1 MLKWVRYMNNIL
13 SLGEKIKKLRKE
25 KNMTLKEL
33 AGDRIT
39 AAQISHIERDK
50 SHTSYELLEYLSERL
65 DVSIDYLLETK
76 EMQSK
81 KITDNLILQSEI
93 YIKRD
98 ALDEAEK
105 EIEQIIQIC
114 EEYDLSENYG
124 KCNYLL
130 GNIYLKR
137 KDSRKAN
144 FYFEKALFHF
154 IKNDD
159 KKRIF
164 QCYMNIANIYF
175 EDKFYQVALTN
186 YYFAQEILDEINVD
200 DPDTYK
206 ELYSKISKCYIK
218 MNDSEKAL
226 EFIEKIGNIDNEYSP
241 AQEVEMLVLKA
252 KNLLAEAKYL
262 ESKEYFAKALKIIEK
277 EENKDKLAQVYLT
290 VGSIYGE
297 MGDNEKFLE
306 YSEKVYD
313 IKKNDSDEYMMESI
327 FNIIKSYIETNELEL
342 AKKYSKLALA
352 AAIKAKNKYNE
363 FRALK
368 YYCDIYKYKG
378 ETDISIEYIIKCI
391 EIVSK
396 LDNDKILG
404 NLYIEL
410 GQLYSGVSKEKELEC
425 YQKGVSIFKKL
436 EII

>member
-1 MLKWVRYMNNIL
+1 MNIL

-81 KITDNLILQSEI
+81 KITDNLILESEI
-93 YIKRD
+93 YIKKGE
-98 ALDEAEK
+98 LDDAEK
-105 EIEQIIQIC
+105 EIHQIIEIC

-144 FYFEKALFHF
+144 FYFEKALFYF

-164 QCYMNIANIYF
+164 ECYMNSADIYF
-175 EDKFYQVALTN
+175 EDGFYQVALTN
-186 YYFAQEILDEINVD
+186 YSFAKDILNQITTDE
-200 DPDTYK
+200 PDTYK
-206 ELYSKISKCYIK
+206 DLYSKISKCY
-218 MNDSEKAL
+218 MRMDDSEKAL
-226 EFIEKIGNIDNEYSP
+226 EYIELIGSIDNNYSP
-241 AQEVEMLVLKA
+241 TQEVEMLVLKA
-252 KNLLAEAKYL
+252 KKLLSEGKYL
-262 ESKEYFAKALKIIEK
+262 DSKDYFTKALKIIEK

-290 VGSIYGE
+290 VGKIYGE
-297 MGDNEKFLE
+297 MGDNEKLLQ

-313 IKKNDSDEYMMESI
+313 
-327 FNIIKSYIETNELEL
+327 
-342 AKKYSKLALA
+342 
-352 AAIKAKNKYNE
+352 
-363 FRALK
+363 
-368 YYCDIYKYKG
+368 
-378 ETDISIEYIIKCI
+378 
-391 EIVSK
+391 
-396 LDNDKILG
+396 
-404 NLYIEL
+404 
-410 GQLYSGVSKEKELEC
+410 
-425 YQKGVSIFKKL
+425 
-436 EII
+436 

>member
-1 MLKWVRYMNNIL
+1 MNIL

-105 EIEQIIQIC
+105 EIHEIIEIC
-114 EEYDLSENYG
+114 EEYGLSENYG

-130 GNIYLKR
+130 GDIYLKR
-137 KDSRKAN
+137 KDGATAN
-144 FYFEKALFHF
+144 FYFEKALFYF

-175 EDKFYQVALTN
+175 DEEFYQVSLTN
-186 YYFAQEILDEINVD
+186 YYFAKDILEEINID

-206 ELYSKISKCYIK
+206 ELYSKISKCYMK
-218 MNDSEKAL
+218 LNDSEKSL
-226 EFIEKIGNIDNEYSP
+226 EFIEKIGNIDNDYSP
-241 AQEVEMLVLKA
+241 EQEIELLVLKA
-252 KNLLAEAKYL
+252 KKLLAEGEYVK
-262 ESKEYFAKALKIIEK
+262 SKDYFAKALKIIEK
-277 EENKDKLAQVYLT
+277 EENKDKLAQIYLT
-290 VGSIYGE
+290 VGSIYAE

-313 IKKNDSDEYMMESI
+313 IKKNDTDEYMMNSLY
-327 FNIIKSYIETNELEL
+327 NIIQSYIDADDFEMV
-342 AKKYSKLALA
+342 KKYSKLALA
-352 AAIKAKNKYNE
+352 AAIKNKSKYDE
-363 FRALK
+363 YKALK

-378 ETDISIEYIIKCI
+378 ETDISIEYLIKCI

-396 LDNDKILG
+396 LDEEKILG

-410 GQLYSGVSKEKELEC
+410 GQLYSGISKEKELEC
-425 YQKGVSIFKKL
+425 YQKGITIFKDL

>member
-1 MLKWVRYMNNIL
+1 MIIL

-81 KITDNLILQSEI
+81 KITDNLILESEI
-93 YIKRD
+93 YIKKGE
-98 ALDEAEK
+98 LDDAEK
-105 EIEQIIQIC
+105 EIHQIIEIC

-144 FYFEKALFHF
+144 FYFEKALFYF

-164 QCYMNIANIYF
+164 ECYMNSADIYF
-175 EDKFYQVALTN
+175 EDGFYQVALIN
-186 YYFAQEILDEINVD
+186 YSFAKDILNQITTDE
-200 DPDTYK
+200 PDTYK
-206 ELYSKISKCYIK
+206 DLYSKISKCY
-218 MNDSEKAL
+218 MRMDDSEKAL
-226 EFIEKIGNIDNEYSP
+226 EYIELIGSIDNNYSP
-241 AQEVEMLVLKA
+241 TQEVEMLVLKA
-252 KNLLAEAKYL
+252 KKLLSEGKYL
-262 ESKEYFAKALKIIEK
+262 DSKDYFTKALKIIEK

-290 VGSIYGE
+290 VGKIYGE
-297 MGDNEKFLE
+297 MGDNEKLLQ

-313 IKKNDSDEYMMESI
+313 LKKSDSDEYMMDSL
-327 FNIIKSYIETNELEL
+327 FNIIESYIDSNNFEQ

-352 AAIKAKNKYNE
+352 AAIKTKSKYDE

-378 ETDISIEYIIKCI
+378 ETEISIEYLLKCI
-391 EIVSK
+391 DIVSA
-396 LDNDKILG
+396 LDKEEVLG

-410 GQLYSGVSKEKELEC
+410 GQLYSGISKDKELEC
-425 YQKGVSIFKKL
+425 YQKGVTIFKNL

>member
-1 MLKWVRYMNNIL
+1 MNIL

-105 EIEQIIQIC
+105 EIHEIIEIC
-114 EEYDLSENYG
+114 EEYGLSENYG

-130 GNIYLKR
+130 GDIYLKR
-137 KDSRKAN
+137 KDGATAN
-144 FYFEKALFHF
+144 FYFEKALFYF

-175 EDKFYQVALTN
+175 DEEFYQVSLTN
-186 YYFAQEILDEINVD
+186 YYFAKDILEEINID

-206 ELYSKISKCYIK
+206 ELYSKISKCYMK
-218 MNDSEKAL
+218 LNDSEKSL
-226 EFIEKIGNIDNEYSP
+226 EFIEKIGNIDNDYSP
-241 AQEVEMLVLKA
+241 EQEIELLVLKA
-252 KNLLAEAKYL
+252 KKLLAEGEYVK
-262 ESKEYFAKALKIIEK
+262 SKDYFAKALKIIEK
-277 EENKDKLAQVYLT
+277 EENKDKLAQIYLT
-290 VGSIYGE
+290 VGSIYAE

-313 IKKNDSDEYMMESI
+313 IKKNDTDEYMMNSLY
-327 FNIIKSYIETNELEL
+327 NIIQSYIDTDDFEM

-352 AAIKAKNKYNE
+352 AAIKNKSKYDE
-363 FRALK
+363 YKALK

-378 ETDISIEYIIKCI
+378 ETDISIEYLIKCI

-396 LDNDKILG
+396 LDEEKILG

-410 GQLYSGVSKEKELEC
+410 GQLYSGISKEKELEC
-425 YQKGVSIFKKL
+425 YQKGITIFKDL

>member
-1 MLKWVRYMNNIL
+1 MNIL

-105 EIEQIIQIC
+105 EIEEIIEIC

-137 KDSRKAN
+137 KNSRKAN

-186 YYFAQEILDEINVD
+186 YYFAKEILDEINVD

-218 MNDSEKAL
+218 MNDIEKAL

-241 AQEVEMLVLKA
+241 EQEVEMLVLKA
-252 KNLLAEAKYL
+252 KNLLAEGNYV
-262 ESKEYFAKALKIIEK
+262 ESKDYFAKALKIIEK
-277 EENKDKLAQVYLT
+277 EENKDKLAKVYLT
-290 VGSIYGE
+290 VSDIYGE

-313 IKKNDSDEYMMESI
+313 IKKNDSDEYMMNSL

-352 AAIKAKNKYNE
+352 TAIKTKNKYNE

-378 ETDISIEYIIKCI
+378 ETDISIEYLVKCI
-391 EIVSK
+391 DIVSK
-396 LDNDKILG
+396 LNDDKILG

-410 GQLYSGVSKEKELEC
+410 GQLYSGISKEKELEC
-425 YQKGVSIFKKL
+425 YQKGVAIFKNL

>member
-1 MLKWVRYMNNIL
+1 MNIL

-33 AGDRIT
+33 AEDRIT

-105 EIEQIIQIC
+105 EIHEIIEIC
-114 EEYDLSENYG
+114 EEYGLSENYG

-130 GNIYLKR
+130 GDIYLKR
-137 KDSRKAN
+137 KDGATAN
-144 FYFEKALFHF
+144 FYFEKALFYF

-175 EDKFYQVALTN
+175 DEEFYQVSLTN
-186 YYFAQEILDEINVD
+186 YYFAKDILEEINID

-206 ELYSKISKCYIK
+206 ELYSKISKCYMK
-218 MNDSEKAL
+218 LNDSEKSL
-226 EFIEKIGNIDNEYSP
+226 EFIEKIGNIDNDYSP
-241 AQEVEMLVLKA
+241 EQEIELLVLKA
-252 KNLLAEAKYL
+252 KKLLAEGEYVK
-262 ESKEYFAKALKIIEK
+262 SKDYFAKALKIIEK
-277 EENKDKLAQVYLT
+277 EENKDKLAQIYLT
-290 VGSIYGE
+290 VGSIYAE

-313 IKKNDSDEYMMESI
+313 IKKNDTDEYMMNSLY
-327 FNIIKSYIETNELEL
+327 NIIQSYIDADDFEM

-352 AAIKAKNKYNE
+352 AAIKNKSKYDE
-363 FRALK
+363 YKALK

-378 ETDISIEYIIKCI
+378 ETDISIEYLIKCI

-396 LDNDKILG
+396 LDEEKILG

-410 GQLYSGVSKEKELEC
+410 GQLYSGISKEKELEC
-425 YQKGVSIFKKL
+425 YQKGVTIFKDL

>member
-1 MLKWVRYMNNIL
+1 M
-13 SLGEKIKKLRKE
+13 
-25 KNMTLKEL
+25 
-33 AGDRIT
+33 
-39 AAQISHIERDK
+39 
-50 SHTSYELLEYLSERL
+50 
-65 DVSIDYLLETK
+65 
-76 EMQSK
+76 
-81 KITDNLILQSEI
+81 ILQSEI

-105 EIEQIIQIC
+105 EIHEIIEIC
-114 EEYDLSENYG
+114 EEYGLSENYG

-130 GNIYLKR
+130 GDIYLKR
-137 KDSRKAN
+137 KDGATAN
-144 FYFEKALFHF
+144 FYFEKALFYF

-175 EDKFYQVALTN
+175 DEEFYQVSLTN
-186 YYFAQEILDEINVD
+186 YYFAKDILEEINID

-206 ELYSKISKCYIK
+206 ELYSKISKCYMK
-218 MNDSEKAL
+218 LNDSEKSL
-226 EFIEKIGNIDNEYSP
+226 EFIEKIGNIDNDYSP
-241 AQEVEMLVLKA
+241 EQEIELLVLKA
-252 KNLLAEAKYL
+252 KKLLAEGEYVK
-262 ESKEYFAKALKIIEK
+262 SKDYFAKALKIIEK
-277 EENKDKLAQVYLT
+277 EENKDKLAQIYLT
-290 VGSIYGE
+290 VGSIYAE

-313 IKKNDSDEYMMESI
+313 IKKNDTDEYMMNSLY
-327 FNIIKSYIETNELEL
+327 NIIQSYIDADDFEM

-352 AAIKAKNKYNE
+352 AAIKNKSKYDE
-363 FRALK
+363 YKALK

-378 ETDISIEYIIKCI
+378 ETDISIEYLIKCI

-396 LDNDKILG
+396 LDEEKILG

-410 GQLYSGVSKEKELEC
+410 GQLYSGISKEKELEC
-425 YQKGVSIFKKL
+425 YQKGITIFKDL

>member
-1 MLKWVRYMNNIL
+1 MLKWVRYMNIL

-105 EIEQIIQIC
+105 EIHEIIEIC
-114 EEYDLSENYG
+114 EEYGLSENYG

-130 GNIYLKR
+130 GDIYLKR
-137 KDSRKAN
+137 KDGATAN
-144 FYFEKALFHF
+144 FYFEKALFYF

-175 EDKFYQVALTN
+175 DEEFYQVSLTN
-186 YYFAQEILDEINVD
+186 YYFAKDILEEINID

-206 ELYSKISKCYIK
+206 ELYSKISKCYMK
-218 MNDSEKAL
+218 LNDSEKSL
-226 EFIEKIGNIDNEYSP
+226 EFIEKIGNIDNDYSSE
-241 AQEVEMLVLKA
+241 QEIELLVLKA
-252 KNLLAEAKYL
+252 KKLLAEGEYVI
-262 ESKEYFAKALKIIEK
+262 SKDYFAKALKIIEK
-277 EENKDKLAQVYLT
+277 EENKDKLAQIYLT
-290 VGSIYGE
+290 VGSIYAE

-313 IKKNDSDEYMMESI
+313 IKKNDTDEYMMNSLY
-327 FNIIKSYIETNELEL
+327 NIIQSYIDADDFEM

-352 AAIKAKNKYNE
+352 AAIKNKSKYDE
-363 FRALK
+363 YKALK

-378 ETDISIEYIIKCI
+378 ETDISIEYLIKCI

-396 LDNDKILG
+396 LDEEKILG

-410 GQLYSGVSKEKELEC
+410 GQLYSGISKEKELEC
-425 YQKGVSIFKKL
+425 YQKGITIFKDL

>member
-1 MLKWVRYMNNIL
+1 MLKWVRYMNIL

-105 EIEQIIQIC
+105 EIHEIIEIC
-114 EEYDLSENYG
+114 EEYGLSENYG

-130 GNIYLKR
+130 GDIYLKR
-137 KDSRKAN
+137 KDGATAN
-144 FYFEKALFHF
+144 FYFEKALFYF

-175 EDKFYQVALTN
+175 DEEFYQVSLTN
-186 YYFAQEILDEINVD
+186 YYFAKDILEEINID

-206 ELYSKISKCYIK
+206 ELYSKISKCYMK
-218 MNDSEKAL
+218 LNDSEKSL
-226 EFIEKIGNIDNEYSP
+226 EFIEKIGNIDNDYSP
-241 AQEVEMLVLKA
+241 EQEIELLVLKA
-252 KNLLAEAKYL
+252 KKLLAEGEYVK
-262 ESKEYFAKALKIIEK
+262 SKDYFAKALKIIEK
-277 EENKDKLAQVYLT
+277 EENKDKLAQIYLT
-290 VGSIYGE
+290 VGSIYAE

-313 IKKNDSDEYMMESI
+313 IKKNDTDEYMMNSLS
-327 FNIIKSYIETNELEL
+327 NIIQSYIDADDFEM

-352 AAIKAKNKYNE
+352 AAIKNKSKYDE
-363 FRALK
+363 YKALK

-378 ETDISIEYIIKCI
+378 ETDISIEYLIKCI

-396 LDNDKILG
+396 LDEEKILG

-410 GQLYSGVSKEKELEC
+410 GQLYSGISKEKELEC
-425 YQKGVSIFKKL
+425 YQKGITIFKDL

>member
-1 MLKWVRYMNNIL
+1 MNIL

-81 KITDNLILQSEI
+81 KITDNLILESEI
-93 YIKRD
+93 YIKKGE
-98 ALDEAEK
+98 LDDAEK
-105 EIEQIIQIC
+105 EIHQIIEIC

-144 FYFEKALFHF
+144 FYFEKALFYF

-164 QCYMNIANIYF
+164 ECYMNSADIYF
-175 EDKFYQVALTN
+175 EDGFYQVSLTN
-186 YYFAQEILDEINVD
+186 YSFAKDILNQITTDE
-200 DPDTYK
+200 PDTYK
-206 ELYSKISKCYIK
+206 DLYSKISKCY
-218 MNDSEKAL
+218 MRMDDSEKAL
-226 EFIEKIGNIDNEYSP
+226 EYIELIGSIDNNYSP
-241 AQEVEMLVLKA
+241 TQEVEMLVLKA
-252 KNLLAEAKYL
+252 KKLLSEGKYL
-262 ESKEYFAKALKIIEK
+262 DSKDYFTKALKIIEK

-290 VGSIYGE
+290 VGKIYGE
-297 MGDNEKFLE
+297 MGDNEKLLQ

-313 IKKNDSDEYMMESI
+313 LKKSDSDEYMMDSL
-327 FNIIKSYIETNELEL
+327 FNIIESYIDSNNFEQ

-352 AAIKAKNKYNE
+352 AAIKTKSKYDE

-378 ETDISIEYIIKCI
+378 ETEISIEYLLKCI
-391 EIVSK
+391 DIVSA
-396 LDNDKILG
+396 LDKEEVLG

-410 GQLYSGVSKEKELEC
+410 GQLYSGISKDKELEC
-425 YQKGVSIFKKL
+425 YQKGVTIFKNL

>member
-1 MLKWVRYMNNIL
+1 MLKWVRYMNIL

-105 EIEQIIQIC
+105 EIEEIIKIC

-186 YYFAQEILDEINVD
+186 YYFAKEILDEINVD

-206 ELYSKISKCYIK
+206 ELYSKISKCYIR
-218 MNDSEKAL
+218 MNDTEKAL

-252 KNLLAEAKYL
+252 KKLLAEANYV

-313 IKKNDSDEYMMESI
+313 IKKNDSDEYMMDSL
-327 FNIIKSYIETNELEL
+327 FNIIKSYIDSNEFEL

-352 AAIKAKNKYNE
+352 AAIKSKNKYNE

-378 ETDISIEYIIKCI
+378 ETDISIEYLIKCI

-396 LDNDKILG
+396 LGDDKTLA

>member
-1 MLKWVRYMNNIL
+1 MLKWVRYMNIL

-105 EIEQIIQIC
+105 EIEEIIKIC

-130 GNIYLKR
+130 GDIYLKR
-137 KDSRKAN
+137 KDSGKAN

-186 YYFAQEILDEINVD
+186 YYFAKEILDEINVD

-206 ELYSKISKCYIK
+206 ELYSKISKCYIR
-218 MNDSEKAL
+218 MNDTEKAL

-252 KNLLAEAKYL
+252 KKLLAEANYV

-313 IKKNDSDEYMMESI
+313 IKKNDSDEYMMDSL
-327 FNIIKSYIETNELEL
+327 FNIIKSYIDSNEFEL

-352 AAIKAKNKYNE
+352 AAIKSKNKYNE

-378 ETDISIEYIIKCI
+378 ETDISIEYLIKCI

-396 LDNDKILG
+396 LGDDKTLA

>member
-1 MLKWVRYMNNIL
+1 MNIL

-105 EIEQIIQIC
+105 EIHEIIEIY
-114 EEYDLSENYG
+114 EEYGLSENYG

-130 GNIYLKR
+130 GDIYLKR
-137 KDSRKAN
+137 KDGATAN
-144 FYFEKALFHF
+144 FYFEKALFYF

-175 EDKFYQVALTN
+175 DEEFYQVSLTN
-186 YYFAQEILDEINVD
+186 YYFAKDILEEINID

-206 ELYSKISKCYIK
+206 ELYSKISKCYMK
-218 MNDSEKAL
+218 LNDSEKSL
-226 EFIEKIGNIDNEYSP
+226 EFIEKIGNIDNDYSP
-241 AQEVEMLVLKA
+241 EQEIELLVLKA
-252 KNLLAEAKYL
+252 KKLLAEGEYVK
-262 ESKEYFAKALKIIEK
+262 SKDYFAKALKIIEK
-277 EENKDKLAQVYLT
+277 EENKDKLAQIYLT
-290 VGSIYGE
+290 VGSIYAE

-313 IKKNDSDEYMMESI
+313 IKKNDTDEYMMNSLY
-327 FNIIKSYIETNELEL
+327 NIIQSYIDADDFEM

-352 AAIKAKNKYNE
+352 AAIKNKSKYDE
-363 FRALK
+363 YKALK

-378 ETDISIEYIIKCI
+378 ETDISIEYLIKCI

-396 LDNDKILG
+396 LDEEKILG

-410 GQLYSGVSKEKELEC
+410 GQLYSGISKEKELEC
-425 YQKGVSIFKKL
+425 YQKGITIFKDL

>member
-1 MLKWVRYMNNIL
+1 MNIL

-105 EIEQIIQIC
+105 EIHEIIEIC
-114 EEYDLSENYG
+114 EEYGLSENYG

-130 GNIYLKR
+130 GDIYLKR
-137 KDSRKAN
+137 KDGATAN
-144 FYFEKALFHF
+144 FYFEKALFYF

-175 EDKFYQVALTN
+175 DEEFYQVSLTN
-186 YYFAQEILDEINVD
+186 YYFAKDILEEINID

-206 ELYSKISKCYIK
+206 ELYSKISKCYMK
-218 MNDSEKAL
+218 LNDSEKSL
-226 EFIEKIGNIDNEYSP
+226 EFIEKIGNIDNDYSP
-241 AQEVEMLVLKA
+241 EQEIELLVLKA
-252 KNLLAEAKYL
+252 KKLLAEGEYVK
-262 ESKEYFAKALKIIEK
+262 SKDYFAKALKIIEK
-277 EENKDKLAQVYLT
+277 EENKDKLAQIYLT
-290 VGSIYGE
+290 VGSIYAE

-313 IKKNDSDEYMMESI
+313 IKKNDTDEYMMNSLY
-327 FNIIKSYIETNELEL
+327 NIIQSYIDADDFEM

-352 AAIKAKNKYNE
+352 AAIKNKCKYDE
-363 FRALK
+363 YKALK

-378 ETDISIEYIIKCI
+378 ETDISIEYLIKCI

-396 LDNDKILG
+396 LDEEKILG

-410 GQLYSGVSKEKELEC
+410 GQLYSGISKEKELEC
-425 YQKGVSIFKKL
+425 YQKGITIFKDL

>member
-1 MLKWVRYMNNIL
+1 MNIL

-81 KITDNLILQSEI
+81 KITDNLILESEI
-93 YIKRD
+93 YINKGE
-98 ALDEAEK
+98 LDDAEK
-105 EIEQIIQIC
+105 EIHQIIEIC

-144 FYFEKALFHF
+144 FYFEKALFYF

-164 QCYMNIANIYF
+164 ECYMNSADIYF
-175 EDKFYQVALTN
+175 EDGFYQVALTN
-186 YYFAQEILDEINVD
+186 YSFAKDILNQITTDE
-200 DPDTYK
+200 PDTYK
-206 ELYSKISKCYIK
+206 DLYSKISKCY
-218 MNDSEKAL
+218 MRMDDSEKAL
-226 EFIEKIGNIDNEYSP
+226 EYIELIGSIDNNYSP
-241 AQEVEMLVLKA
+241 TQEVEMLVLKA
-252 KNLLAEAKYL
+252 KKLLSEGKYL
-262 ESKEYFAKALKIIEK
+262 DSKNYFTKALKIIEK

-290 VGSIYGE
+290 VGKIYGE
-297 MGDNEKFLE
+297 MGDNEKLLQ
-306 YSEKVYD
+306 YS
-313 IKKNDSDEYMMESI
+313 
-327 FNIIKSYIETNELEL
+327 
-342 AKKYSKLALA
+342 
-352 AAIKAKNKYNE
+352 
-363 FRALK
+363 
-368 YYCDIYKYKG
+368 
-378 ETDISIEYIIKCI
+378 
-391 EIVSK
+391 
-396 LDNDKILG
+396 
-404 NLYIEL
+404 
-410 GQLYSGVSKEKELEC
+410 
-425 YQKGVSIFKKL
+425 
-436 EII
+436 

>member
-1 MLKWVRYMNNIL
+1 MNIL

-81 KITDNLILQSEI
+81 KITDNLILESEI
-93 YIKRD
+93 YIKKGE
-98 ALDEAEK
+98 LDDAEK
-105 EIEQIIQIC
+105 EIHQIIEIC

-144 FYFEKALFHF
+144 FYFEKALFYF

-164 QCYMNIANIYF
+164 ECYMNSADIYF
-175 EDKFYQVALTN
+175 EDGFYQVALIN
-186 YYFAQEILDEINVD
+186 YSFAKDILNQITTDE
-200 DPDTYK
+200 PDTYK
-206 ELYSKISKCYIK
+206 DLYSKISKCY
-218 MNDSEKAL
+218 MRMDDSEKAL
-226 EFIEKIGNIDNEYSP
+226 EYIELIGSIDNNYSP
-241 AQEVEMLVLKA
+241 TQEVEMLVLKA
-252 KNLLAEAKYL
+252 KKLLSEGKYL
-262 ESKEYFAKALKIIEK
+262 DSKNYFTKALKIIEK

-290 VGSIYGE
+290 VGKIYGE
-297 MGDNEKFLE
+297 MGDNEKLLQ

-313 IKKNDSDEYMMESI
+313 LKKSDSDEYMMDSL
-327 FNIIKSYIETNELEL
+327 FNIIESYIDSNNFEQ

-352 AAIKAKNKYNE
+352 AAIKTKSKYDE

-378 ETDISIEYIIKCI
+378 ETEISIEYLLKCI
-391 EIVSK
+391 DIVST
-396 LDNDKILG
+396 LDKEEVLG

-410 GQLYSGVSKEKELEC
+410 GQLYSGISKDKELEC
-425 YQKGVSIFKKL
+425 YQKGVTIFKNL

>member
-1 MLKWVRYMNNIL
+1 MLKWVRYMNIL

-105 EIEQIIQIC
+105 EIHEIIEIC
-114 EEYDLSENYG
+114 EEYGLSENYG

-130 GNIYLKR
+130 GDIYLKR
-137 KDSRKAN
+137 KDGATAN
-144 FYFEKALFHF
+144 FYFEKALFYF

-175 EDKFYQVALTN
+175 DEEFYQVSLTN
-186 YYFAQEILDEINVD
+186 YYFAKDILEEINID

-206 ELYSKISKCYIK
+206 ELYSKISKCYMK
-218 MNDSEKAL
+218 LNDSEKSL
-226 EFIEKIGNIDNEYSP
+226 EFIEKIGNIDNDYSP
-241 AQEVEMLVLKA
+241 EQEIELLVLKA
-252 KNLLAEAKYL
+252 
-262 ESKEYFAKALKIIEK
+262 
-277 EENKDKLAQVYLT
+277 
-290 VGSIYGE
+290 
-297 MGDNEKFLE
+297 
-306 YSEKVYD
+306 
-313 IKKNDSDEYMMESI
+313 
-327 FNIIKSYIETNELEL
+327 
-342 AKKYSKLALA
+342 
-352 AAIKAKNKYNE
+352 
-363 FRALK
+363 
-368 YYCDIYKYKG
+368 
-378 ETDISIEYIIKCI
+378 
-391 EIVSK
+391 
-396 LDNDKILG
+396 
-404 NLYIEL
+404 
-410 GQLYSGVSKEKELEC
+410 
-425 YQKGVSIFKKL
+425 
-436 EII
+436 

>member
-1 MLKWVRYMNNIL
+1 MNIL

-50 SHTSYELLEYLSERL
+50 SHTSYELLEYLAERL

-105 EIEQIIQIC
+105 EIEEIIEIC
-114 EEYDLSENYG
+114 EKYDLSENYG

-137 KDSRKAN
+137 KNSRKAN

-186 YYFAQEILDEINVD
+186 YYFAKEILDEINVD
-200 DPDTYK
+200 EPDTYK

-218 MNDSEKAL
+218 MDDTEKAL
-226 EFIEKIGNIDNEYSP
+226 EFIEKIGSIDNEYSP
-241 AQEVEMLVLKA
+241 TQEVEMLVLKA
-252 KNLLAEAKYL
+252 KNLLAEARYI

-313 IKKNDSDEYMMESI
+313 IKKNDSDEYMMDSL
-327 FNIIKSYIETNELEL
+327 FNIIKSYIDSNEFEL

-352 AAIKAKNKYNE
+352 AAIKTKSKYNE

-378 ETDISIEYIIKCI
+378 ETDISIEYLIKCI

-396 LDNDKILG
+396 LDDDKILG

>member
-1 MLKWVRYMNNIL
+1 MNIL

-81 KITDNLILQSEI
+81 KITDNLILESEI
-93 YIKRD
+93 YIKKGE
-98 ALDEAEK
+98 LDDAEK
-105 EIEQIIQIC
+105 EIHQIIEIC

-144 FYFEKALFHF
+144 FYFEKALFYF

-164 QCYMNIANIYF
+164 ECYMNSADIYF
-175 EDKFYQVALTN
+175 EDGFYQVSLTN
-186 YYFAQEILDEINVD
+186 YSFAKDILNQITTDE
-200 DPDTYK
+200 PDTYK
-206 ELYSKISKCYIK
+206 DLYSKISKCY
-218 MNDSEKAL
+218 MRMDDSEKAL
-226 EFIEKIGNIDNEYSP
+226 EYIELIGSIDNNYSP
-241 AQEVEMLVLKA
+241 TQEVEMLVLKA
-252 KNLLAEAKYL
+252 KKLLSEGKYL
-262 ESKEYFAKALKIIEK
+262 DSKNYFTKALKIIEK

-290 VGSIYGE
+290 VGKIYGE
-297 MGDNEKFLE
+297 MGDNEKLLQ

-313 IKKNDSDEYMMESI
+313 LKKSDSDEYMMDSL
-327 FNIIKSYIETNELEL
+327 FNIIESYIDSNNFEQ

-352 AAIKAKNKYNE
+352 AAIKTKSKYDE

-378 ETDISIEYIIKCI
+378 ETEISIEYLLKCI
-391 EIVSK
+391 DIVSA
-396 LDNDKILG
+396 LDKEEVLG

-410 GQLYSGVSKEKELEC
+410 GQLYSGISKDKELEC
-425 YQKGVSIFKKL
+425 YQKGVTIFKNL

>member
-1 MLKWVRYMNNIL
+1 MNIL

-105 EIEQIIQIC
+105 EIHEIIEIC
-114 EEYDLSENYG
+114 GEYGLSENYG

-130 GNIYLKR
+130 GDIYLKR
-137 KDSRKAN
+137 KDGATAN
-144 FYFEKALFHF
+144 FYFEKALFYF

-175 EDKFYQVALTN
+175 DEEFYQVSLTN
-186 YYFAQEILDEINVD
+186 YYFAKDILEEINID

-206 ELYSKISKCYIK
+206 ELYSKISKCYMK
-218 MNDSEKAL
+218 LNDSEKSL
-226 EFIEKIGNIDNEYSP
+226 EFIEKIGNIDNDYSP
-241 AQEVEMLVLKA
+241 EQEIELLVLKA
-252 KNLLAEAKYL
+252 KKLLAEGEYVK
-262 ESKEYFAKALKIIEK
+262 SKDYFAKALKIIEK
-277 EENKDKLAQVYLT
+277 EENKDKLAQIYLT
-290 VGSIYGE
+290 VGSIYAE

-313 IKKNDSDEYMMESI
+313 IKKNDTDEYMMNSLY
-327 FNIIKSYIETNELEL
+327 NIIQSYIDADDFEM

-352 AAIKAKNKYNE
+352 AAIKNKSKYDE
-363 FRALK
+363 YKALK

-378 ETDISIEYIIKCI
+378 ETDISIEYLIKCI

-396 LDNDKILG
+396 LDEEKILG

-410 GQLYSGVSKEKELEC
+410 GQLYSGISKEKELEC
-425 YQKGVSIFKKL
+425 YQKGVTIFKDL

>member
-1 MLKWVRYMNNIL
+1 MLKWVRYMNIL

-105 EIEQIIQIC
+105 EIHEIIEIC
-114 EEYDLSENYG
+114 EEYGLSENYG

-130 GNIYLKR
+130 GDIYLKR
-137 KDSRKAN
+137 KDGATAN
-144 FYFEKALFHF
+144 FYFEKALFYF

-175 EDKFYQVALTN
+175 DEEFYQVSLTN
-186 YYFAQEILDEINVD
+186 YYFAKDILEKINID

-206 ELYSKISKCYIK
+206 ELYSKISKCYMK
-218 MNDSEKAL
+218 LNDSEKSL
-226 EFIEKIGNIDNEYSP
+226 EFIEKIGNIDNDYSP
-241 AQEVEMLVLKA
+241 EQEIELLVLKA
-252 KNLLAEAKYL
+252 KKLLAEGEYVK
-262 ESKEYFAKALKIIEK
+262 SKDYFAKALKIIEK
-277 EENKDKLAQVYLT
+277 EENKDKLAQIYLT
-290 VGSIYGE
+290 VGSIYAE

-313 IKKNDSDEYMMESI
+313 IKKNDTDEYMMNSLY
-327 FNIIKSYIETNELEL
+327 NIIQSYIDADDFEM

-352 AAIKAKNKYNE
+352 AAIKNKSKYDE
-363 FRALK
+363 YKALK

-378 ETDISIEYIIKCI
+378 ETDISIEYLIKCI

-396 LDNDKILG
+396 LDEEKILG

-410 GQLYSGVSKEKELEC
+410 GQLYSGISKEKELEC
-425 YQKGVSIFKKL
+425 YQKGITIFKDL

>member
-1 MLKWVRYMNNIL
+1 MNIL

-105 EIEQIIQIC
+105 EIHEIIEIC
-114 EEYDLSENYG
+114 EEYGLSENYG

-130 GNIYLKR
+130 GDIYLKR
-137 KDSRKAN
+137 KDGATAN
-144 FYFEKALFHF
+144 FYFEKALFYF

-175 EDKFYQVALTN
+175 DEEFYQVSLTN
-186 YYFAQEILDEINVD
+186 YYFAKDILEEINID

-206 ELYSKISKCYIK
+206 ELYSKISKCYMK
-218 MNDSEKAL
+218 LNDSEKSL
-226 EFIEKIGNIDNEYSP
+226 EFIEKIGNIDNDYSP
-241 AQEVEMLVLKA
+241 EQEIELLVLKA
-252 KNLLAEAKYL
+252 KKLLAEGEYVK
-262 ESKEYFAKALKIIEK
+262 SKDYFANALKIIEK
-277 EENKDKLAQVYLT
+277 EENKDKLAQIYLT
-290 VGSIYGE
+290 VGSIYAE

-313 IKKNDSDEYMMESI
+313 IKKNDTDEYMMNSLY
-327 FNIIKSYIETNELEL
+327 NIIQSYIDADDFEM

-352 AAIKAKNKYNE
+352 AAIKNKSKYDE
-363 FRALK
+363 YKALK

-378 ETDISIEYIIKCI
+378 ETDISIEYLIKCI

-396 LDNDKILG
+396 LDEEKILG

-410 GQLYSGVSKEKELEC
+410 GQLYSGISKEKELEC
-425 YQKGVSIFKKL
+425 YQKGITIFKDL

>member
-1 MLKWVRYMNNIL
+1 MNIL

-105 EIEQIIQIC
+105 EIHEIIEIC
-114 EEYDLSENYG
+114 EEYGLSENYG

-130 GNIYLKR
+130 GDIYLKR
-137 KDSRKAN
+137 KDGATAN
-144 FYFEKALFHF
+144 FYFEKALFYF

-175 EDKFYQVALTN
+175 DEEFYQVSLTN
-186 YYFAQEILDEINVD
+186 YYFAKDILEEINID

-206 ELYSKISKCYIK
+206 ELYSKISKCYMK
-218 MNDSEKAL
+218 LNDSEKSL
-226 EFIEKIGNIDNEYSP
+226 EFIEKIGNIDNDYSP
-241 AQEVEMLVLKA
+241 EQEIELLVLKD
-252 KNLLAEAKYL
+252 KKLLAEGEYVK
-262 ESKEYFAKALKIIEK
+262 SKDYFAKALKIIEK
-277 EENKDKLAQVYLT
+277 EENKDKLAQIYLT
-290 VGSIYGE
+290 VGSIYAE

-313 IKKNDSDEYMMESI
+313 IKKNDTDEYMMNSLY
-327 FNIIKSYIETNELEL
+327 NIIQSYIDADDFEM

-352 AAIKAKNKYNE
+352 AAIKNKSKYDE
-363 FRALK
+363 YKALK

-378 ETDISIEYIIKCI
+378 ETDISIEYLIKCI

-396 LDNDKILG
+396 LDEEKILG

-410 GQLYSGVSKEKELEC
+410 GQLYSGISKEKELEC
-425 YQKGVSIFKKL
+425 YQKGITIFKDL

>member
-1 MLKWVRYMNNIL
+1 MNIL

-81 KITDNLILQSEI
+81 KITDNLILESEI
-93 YIKRD
+93 YIKKGE
-98 ALDEAEK
+98 LDDAEK
-105 EIEQIIQIC
+105 EIHQIIEIC

-144 FYFEKALFHF
+144 FYFEKALFYF

-164 QCYMNIANIYF
+164 ECYMNSADIYF
-175 EDKFYQVALTN
+175 EDGFYQVALIN
-186 YYFAQEILDEINVD
+186 YSFAKDILNQITTDE
-200 DPDTYK
+200 PDTYK
-206 ELYSKISKCYIK
+206 DLYSKISKCY
-218 MNDSEKAL
+218 MRMDDSEKAL
-226 EFIEKIGNIDNEYSP
+226 EYIELIGSIDNNYSP
-241 AQEVEMLVLKA
+241 TQEVEMLVLKA
-252 KNLLAEAKYL
+252 KKLLSEGKYL
-262 ESKEYFAKALKIIEK
+262 DSKDYFTKALKIIEK

-290 VGSIYGE
+290 VGKIYGE
-297 MGDNEKFLE
+297 MGDNEKLLQ

-313 IKKNDSDEYMMESI
+313 LKKYDSDEYMMDSL
-327 FNIIKSYIETNELEL
+327 FNIIESYIDSNNFEQ

-352 AAIKAKNKYNE
+352 AAIKTKSKYDE

-378 ETDISIEYIIKCI
+378 ETEISIEYLLKCI
-391 EIVSK
+391 DIVSA
-396 LDNDKILG
+396 LDKEEVLG

-410 GQLYSGVSKEKELEC
+410 GQLYSGISKDKELEC
-425 YQKGVSIFKKL
+425 YQKGVTIFKNL

>member
-1 MLKWVRYMNNIL
+1 MLKWVRYMNIL

-105 EIEQIIQIC
+105 EIHEIIEIC
-114 EEYDLSENYG
+114 EEYGLSENYG

-130 GNIYLKR
+130 GDIYLKR
-137 KDSRKAN
+137 KDGATAN
-144 FYFEKALFHF
+144 FYFEKALFYF

-164 QCYMNIANIYF
+164 KCYMNIANIYF
-175 EDKFYQVALTN
+175 DEEFYQVSLTN
-186 YYFAQEILDEINVD
+186 YYFAKDILEEINID

-206 ELYSKISKCYIK
+206 ELYSKISKCYMK
-218 MNDSEKAL
+218 LNDSEKSL
-226 EFIEKIGNIDNEYSP
+226 EFIEKIGNIDNDYSP
-241 AQEVEMLVLKA
+241 EQEIELLVLKA
-252 KNLLAEAKYL
+252 KKLLAEGEYVK
-262 ESKEYFAKALKIIEK
+262 SKDYFAKALKIIEK
-277 EENKDKLAQVYLT
+277 EENKDKLAQIYLT
-290 VGSIYGE
+290 VGSIYAE

-313 IKKNDSDEYMMESI
+313 IKKNDTDEYMMNSLY
-327 FNIIKSYIETNELEL
+327 NIIQSYIDADDFEM

-352 AAIKAKNKYNE
+352 AAIKNKSKYDE
-363 FRALK
+363 YKALK

-378 ETDISIEYIIKCI
+378 ETDISIEYLIKCI

-396 LDNDKILG
+396 LDEEKILG

-410 GQLYSGVSKEKELEC
+410 GQLYSGISKEKELEC
-425 YQKGVSIFKKL
+425 YQKGITIFKDL

>member
-1 MLKWVRYMNNIL
+1 MNIL

-81 KITDNLILQSEI
+81 KITDNLILESEI
-93 YIKRD
+93 YIKKGE
-98 ALDEAEK
+98 LDDAEK
-105 EIEQIIQIC
+105 EIHQIIEIC

-144 FYFEKALFHF
+144 FYFEKALFYF

-164 QCYMNIANIYF
+164 ECYMNSADIYF
-175 EDKFYQVALTN
+175 EDGFYQVALITT
-186 YYFAQEILDEINVD
+186 DE
-200 DPDTYK
+200 PDTYK
-206 ELYSKISKCYIK
+206 DLYSKISKCY
-218 MNDSEKAL
+218 MRMDDSEKAL
-226 EFIEKIGNIDNEYSP
+226 EYIELIGSIDNNYSP
-241 AQEVEMLVLKA
+241 TQEVEMLVLKA
-252 KNLLAEAKYL
+252 KKLLSEGKYL
-262 ESKEYFAKALKIIEK
+262 DSKNYFTKALKIIEK

-290 VGSIYGE
+290 VGKIYGE
-297 MGDNEKFLE
+297 MGDNEKLLQ

-313 IKKNDSDEYMMESI
+313 LKKSDSDEYMMDSL
-327 FNIIKSYIETNELEL
+327 FNIIESYIDSNNFEQ

-352 AAIKAKNKYNE
+352 AAIKTKSKYDE

-378 ETDISIEYIIKCI
+378 ETEISIEYLLKCI
-391 EIVSK
+391 DIVSA
-396 LDNDKILG
+396 LDKEEVLG

-410 GQLYSGVSKEKELEC
+410 GQLYSGISKDKELEC
-425 YQKGVSIFKKL
+425 YQKGVTIFKNL

>member
-1 MLKWVRYMNNIL
+1 MNIL

-25 KNMTLKEL
+25 NNMTLKEL

-105 EIEQIIQIC
+105 EIHEIIEIC
-114 EEYDLSENYG
+114 EEYGLSENYG

-130 GNIYLKR
+130 GDIYLKR
-137 KDSRKAN
+137 KDGATAN
-144 FYFEKALFHF
+144 FYFEKALFYF

-175 EDKFYQVALTN
+175 DEEFYQVSLTN
-186 YYFAQEILDEINVD
+186 YYFAKDILEEINID

-206 ELYSKISKCYIK
+206 ELYSKISKCYMK
-218 MNDSEKAL
+218 LNDSEKSL
-226 EFIEKIGNIDNEYSP
+226 EFIEKIGNIDNDYSP
-241 AQEVEMLVLKA
+241 EQEIELLVLKA
-252 KNLLAEAKYL
+252 KKLLAEGEYVK
-262 ESKEYFAKALKIIEK
+262 SKDYFAKALKIIEK
-277 EENKDKLAQVYLT
+277 EENKDKLAQIYLT
-290 VGSIYGE
+290 VGSIYAE

-313 IKKNDSDEYMMESI
+313 IKKNDTDEYMMNSLY
-327 FNIIKSYIETNELEL
+327 NIIQSYIDADDFEM

-352 AAIKAKNKYNE
+352 AAIKNKSKYDE
-363 FRALK
+363 YKALK

-378 ETDISIEYIIKCI
+378 ETDISIEYLIKCI

-396 LDNDKILG
+396 LDEEKILG

-410 GQLYSGVSKEKELEC
+410 GQLYSGISKEKELEC
-425 YQKGVSIFKKL
+425 YQKGITIFKDL